1 MEVTSTKDGQR
12 VYFLSGLPDPG
23 ILKCWAAS
31 DVTNWWDF
39 PADRPTAAFRPF
51 VFCSWKPIFLLFD
64 RVRLR
69 ELHRIRQHFIRL
81 VRRNLHASNSL
92 RIFVF
97 RVAVCSY
104 WLSSLQTLIA

>member
-51 VFCSWKPIFLLFD
+51 FFVLGSLFFCCLIAFAFGSCIVFVSILFGWCVGTCM
-64 RVRLR
+64 RVTLC
-69 ELHRIRQHFIRL
+69 
-81 VRRNLHASNSL
+81 ASLSFVSL
-92 RIFVF
+92 R
-97 RVAVCSY
+97 AP
-104 WLSSLQTLIA
+104 TG